1 MTPTDSLPLRDI
13 HDLTTNYSDRQG
25 LRIVP
30 IGLALVMQT
39 LPQVPTSLFGI
50 DIMLIAMA
58 IGLGG
63 YFAIGKYYR
72 RRFGT
77 VEEIEGDSAYLFAGY
92 LVLGDVHLLRRDGRG
107 SHCPS
112 SRFCLG
118 TAGGGFS

>member
-1 MTPTDSLPLRDI
+1 MSPADAVSLHDI

-30 IGLALVMQT
+30 MGLALMVQT
-39 LPQVPTSLFGI
+39 IPQVPTSLFGI
-50 DIMLIAMA
+50 DIILIALA

-77 VEEIEGDSAYLFAGY
+77 VEEVEDNSAYLFAGY

-112 SRFCLG
+112 SRFCLR
-118 TAGGGFS
+118 TAG